1 MNIRNSSLTML
12 AALSMCVPDN
22 AAAQQTTHS
31 KVIHKTEDKATA
43 DAKVFDMLSSY
54 SGGRLL
60 TKVLDFSQSK
70 LTDTNEDNIKI
81 AEGTWFQVN
90 SLRSDIYVDNKTR
103 RPVFGKQYPMESAVN
118 LLMNTINN
126 DSHRITI
133 IHHQYGNVKK
143 KVMLPLHAI
152 YQVLATDKDIYCSVT
167 KIDPDNIE
175 ANLVM
180 HQPESD
186 YIHMFIVRI
195 PIKELFK
202 SEGMFT
208 AELYSNIPQNNVT
221 SIYSNKEIKEIWK
234 SSAMSCPPMNLNC
247 RCLKTSDGYQVR
259 GIPVDIL
266 AADGDEA
273 RQELTIN
280 FDTEGTISNVAIAIE
295 MNRYEELM
303 AQKQSDLDYARRQI
317 IVDFIENFRTAYN
330 RKDNAMLNSVFSD
343 KALIITGRVVK
354 EKPNSDLTRLTL
366 NNNRVVYIKQTK
378 QEYLTK
384 LAQVFKTVKFINVKF
399 SDIEIVEHP
408 KFDSIYGVTLKQ
420 SWRTDRYH
428 DEGYLFLMIDFRDSD
443 NPLIQVRTWQ
453 PYKDAAGN
461 IVTQKDEVFHLGSFR
476 IVR

>member
-1 MNIRNSSLTML
+1 MNR
-12 AALSMCVPDN
+12 
-22 AAAQQTTHS
+22 
-31 KVIHKTEDKATA
+31 
-43 DAKVFDMLSSY
+43 
-54 SGGRLL
+54 
-60 TKVLDFSQSK
+60 
-70 LTDTNEDNIKI
+70 
-81 AEGTWFQVN
+81 
-90 SLRSDIYVDNKTR
+90 
-103 RPVFGKQYPMESAVN
+103 
-118 LLMNTINN
+118 
-126 DSHRITI
+126 TI
-133 IHHQYGNVKK
+133 INRLMLGLLVFFISLSQALATTSFKITDGEVDPDVKARMETNVKALLDAFRTAADNGEK
-143 KVMLPLHAI
+143 TVKLSKDNVSKTAI
-152 YQVLATDKDIYCSVT
+152 
-167 KIDPDNIE
+167 E
-175 ANLVM
+175 
-180 HQPESD
+180 
-186 YIHMFIVRI
+186 
-195 PIKELFK
+195 
-202 SEGMFT
+202 
-208 AELYSNIPQNNVT
+208 
-221 SIYSNKEIKEIWK
+221 EIKEIWK

-247 RCLKTSDGYQVR
+247 RCLKTSNGYQVR

-420 SWRTDRYH
+420 NWRTDRYH

>member
-1 MNIRNSSLTML
+1 MNR
-12 AALSMCVPDN
+12 
-22 AAAQQTTHS
+22 
-31 KVIHKTEDKATA
+31 
-43 DAKVFDMLSSY
+43 
-54 SGGRLL
+54 
-60 TKVLDFSQSK
+60 
-70 LTDTNEDNIKI
+70 
-81 AEGTWFQVN
+81 
-90 SLRSDIYVDNKTR
+90 
-103 RPVFGKQYPMESAVN
+103 
-118 LLMNTINN
+118 
-126 DSHRITI
+126 TI
-133 IHHQYGNVKK
+133 INRLMLGLLVFFISLSQALATTSFKITDGEVDPNVKARMETNVK
-143 KVMLPLHAI
+143 ALLDAFRTAADNGEKTVKLSKDNVSKTAI
-152 YQVLATDKDIYCSVT
+152 
-167 KIDPDNIE
+167 E
-175 ANLVM
+175 
-180 HQPESD
+180 
-186 YIHMFIVRI
+186 
-195 PIKELFK
+195 
-202 SEGMFT
+202 
-208 AELYSNIPQNNVT
+208 
-221 SIYSNKEIKEIWK
+221 EIKEIWK

-247 RCLKTSDGYQVR
+247 RCLKTSNGYQVR

-461 IVTQKDEVFHLGSFR
+461 IITQKDEVFHLGSFR

>member
-1 MNIRNSSLTML
+1 MNRTSINRLMLGLLVFFISLSQAL
-12 AALSMCVPDN
+12 ATTSFNITDGEVDPD
-22 AAAQQTTHS
+22 
-31 KVIHKTEDKATA
+31 VKA
-43 DAKVFDMLSSY
+43 
-54 SGGRLL
+54 R
-60 TKVLDFSQSK
+60 
-70 LTDTNEDNIKI
+70 
-81 AEGTWFQVN
+81 
-90 SLRSDIYVDNKTR
+90 
-103 RPVFGKQYPMESAVN
+103 ME
-118 LLMNTINN
+118 T
-126 DSHRITI
+126 
-133 IHHQYGNVKK
+133 NVKALLDAFRTAADNGEK
-143 KVMLPLHAI
+143 TVKLSKDNVSKTAI
-152 YQVLATDKDIYCSVT
+152 
-167 KIDPDNIE
+167 E
-175 ANLVM
+175 
-180 HQPESD
+180 
-186 YIHMFIVRI
+186 
-195 PIKELFK
+195 
-202 SEGMFT
+202 
-208 AELYSNIPQNNVT
+208 
-221 SIYSNKEIKEIWK
+221 EIKEIWK

-247 RCLKTSDGYQVR
+247 RCLKTSNGYQVR

>member
-1 MNIRNSSLTML
+1 MNR
-12 AALSMCVPDN
+12 
-22 AAAQQTTHS
+22 
-31 KVIHKTEDKATA
+31 
-43 DAKVFDMLSSY
+43 
-54 SGGRLL
+54 
-60 TKVLDFSQSK
+60 
-70 LTDTNEDNIKI
+70 
-81 AEGTWFQVN
+81 
-90 SLRSDIYVDNKTR
+90 
-103 RPVFGKQYPMESAVN
+103 
-118 LLMNTINN
+118 
-126 DSHRITI
+126 TI
-133 IHHQYGNVKK
+133 INRLMLGLLVFFISLSQALATTSFKITDGEVDPDVKARMETNVKALLDAFRTAADNGEK
-143 KVMLPLHAI
+143 TVKLSKDNVSKTAI
-152 YQVLATDKDIYCSVT
+152 
-167 KIDPDNIE
+167 E
-175 ANLVM
+175 
-180 HQPESD
+180 
-186 YIHMFIVRI
+186 
-195 PIKELFK
+195 
-202 SEGMFT
+202 
-208 AELYSNIPQNNVT
+208 
-221 SIYSNKEIKEIWK
+221 EIKEIWK

-247 RCLKTSDGYQVR
+247 RCLKTSNGYQVR

-366 NNNRVVYIKQTK
+366 TNNRVVYIKQTK

>member
-1 MNIRNSSLTML
+1 MNR
-12 AALSMCVPDN
+12 
-22 AAAQQTTHS
+22 
-31 KVIHKTEDKATA
+31 
-43 DAKVFDMLSSY
+43 
-54 SGGRLL
+54 
-60 TKVLDFSQSK
+60 
-70 LTDTNEDNIKI
+70 
-81 AEGTWFQVN
+81 
-90 SLRSDIYVDNKTR
+90 
-103 RPVFGKQYPMESAVN
+103 
-118 LLMNTINN
+118 
-126 DSHRITI
+126 TI
-133 IHHQYGNVKK
+133 INRLMLGLLVFFISLSQALATTSFKITDGEVDPNVKARMETNVK
-143 KVMLPLHAI
+143 ALLDAFRTAADNGEKTVKLSKDNVSKTAI
-152 YQVLATDKDIYCSVT
+152 
-167 KIDPDNIE
+167 E
-175 ANLVM
+175 
-180 HQPESD
+180 
-186 YIHMFIVRI
+186 
-195 PIKELFK
+195 
-202 SEGMFT
+202 
-208 AELYSNIPQNNVT
+208 
-221 SIYSNKEIKEIWK
+221 EIKEIWK

-247 RCLKTSDGYQVR
+247 RCLKTSNGYQVR

-317 IVDFIENFRTAYN
+317 IVDFIEDFRTAYN

-461 IVTQKDEVFHLGSFR
+461 IVTQKDEVFHPGSFR

>member
-1 MNIRNSSLTML
+1 MNR
-12 AALSMCVPDN
+12 
-22 AAAQQTTHS
+22 
-31 KVIHKTEDKATA
+31 
-43 DAKVFDMLSSY
+43 
-54 SGGRLL
+54 
-60 TKVLDFSQSK
+60 
-70 LTDTNEDNIKI
+70 
-81 AEGTWFQVN
+81 
-90 SLRSDIYVDNKTR
+90 
-103 RPVFGKQYPMESAVN
+103 
-118 LLMNTINN
+118 
-126 DSHRITI
+126 TI
-133 IHHQYGNVKK
+133 INRLMLGLLVFFITLSQALATTSFKITDGEVDPDVKARMETNVKALLDAFRTAADNGEK
-143 KVMLPLHAI
+143 TVKLSKDNVSKTAI
-152 YQVLATDKDIYCSVT
+152 
-167 KIDPDNIE
+167 E
-175 ANLVM
+175 
-180 HQPESD
+180 
-186 YIHMFIVRI
+186 
-195 PIKELFK
+195 
-202 SEGMFT
+202 
-208 AELYSNIPQNNVT
+208 
-221 SIYSNKEIKEIWK
+221 EIKEIWK

-247 RCLKTSDGYQVR
+247 RCLKTSNGYQVR

>member
-1 MNIRNSSLTML
+1 MNRTIINRLMLGLLVFFISLSQAL
-12 AALSMCVPDN
+12 A
-22 AAAQQTTHS
+22 TTS
-31 KVIHKTEDKATA
+31 
-43 DAKVFDMLSSY
+43 F
-54 SGGRLL
+54 
-60 TKVLDFSQSK
+60 
-70 LTDTNEDNIKI
+70 
-81 AEGTWFQVN
+81 
-90 SLRSDIYVDNKTR
+90 
-103 RPVFGKQYPMESAVN
+103 
-118 LLMNTINN
+118 
-126 DSHRITI
+126 RITD
-133 IHHQYGNVKK
+133 GEVDPNVKARMETNVK
-143 KVMLPLHAI
+143 ALLDAFRTAADNGEKTVKLSKDNVSKTAI
-152 YQVLATDKDIYCSVT
+152 
-167 KIDPDNIE
+167 E
-175 ANLVM
+175 
-180 HQPESD
+180 
-186 YIHMFIVRI
+186 
-195 PIKELFK
+195 
-202 SEGMFT
+202 
-208 AELYSNIPQNNVT
+208 
-221 SIYSNKEIKEIWK
+221 EIKEIWK

-247 RCLKTSDGYQVR
+247 RCLKTSNGYQVR

-354 EKPNSDLTRLTL
+354 EKPNSDLTKLTL

>member
-1 MNIRNSSLTML
+1 MNR
-12 AALSMCVPDN
+12 
-22 AAAQQTTHS
+22 
-31 KVIHKTEDKATA
+31 
-43 DAKVFDMLSSY
+43 
-54 SGGRLL
+54 
-60 TKVLDFSQSK
+60 
-70 LTDTNEDNIKI
+70 
-81 AEGTWFQVN
+81 
-90 SLRSDIYVDNKTR
+90 
-103 RPVFGKQYPMESAVN
+103 
-118 LLMNTINN
+118 
-126 DSHRITI
+126 TI
-133 IHHQYGNVKK
+133 INRLMLGLLVFFISLSQALATTSFKITDGEVDPDVKARMETNVKALLDAFRTAADNGEK
-143 KVMLPLHAI
+143 TVKLSKDNVSKTAI
-152 YQVLATDKDIYCSVT
+152 
-167 KIDPDNIE
+167 E
-175 ANLVM
+175 
-180 HQPESD
+180 
-186 YIHMFIVRI
+186 
-195 PIKELFK
+195 
-202 SEGMFT
+202 
-208 AELYSNIPQNNVT
+208 
-221 SIYSNKEIKEIWK
+221 EIKEIWK

-247 RCLKTSDGYQVR
+247 RCLKTSNGYQVR

-273 RQELTIN
+273 RQEFTIN

>member
-1 MNIRNSSLTML
+1 MNR
-12 AALSMCVPDN
+12 
-22 AAAQQTTHS
+22 
-31 KVIHKTEDKATA
+31 
-43 DAKVFDMLSSY
+43 
-54 SGGRLL
+54 
-60 TKVLDFSQSK
+60 
-70 LTDTNEDNIKI
+70 
-81 AEGTWFQVN
+81 
-90 SLRSDIYVDNKTR
+90 
-103 RPVFGKQYPMESAVN
+103 
-118 LLMNTINN
+118 
-126 DSHRITI
+126 TI
-133 IHHQYGNVKK
+133 INRLMLGLLVFFISLSQALATTSFKITDGEVDPDVKARMETNVKALLDAFRTAADNGEK
-143 KVMLPLHAI
+143 TVKLSKDNVSKTAI
-152 YQVLATDKDIYCSVT
+152 
-167 KIDPDNIE
+167 E
-175 ANLVM
+175 
-180 HQPESD
+180 
-186 YIHMFIVRI
+186 
-195 PIKELFK
+195 
-202 SEGMFT
+202 
-208 AELYSNIPQNNVT
+208 
-221 SIYSNKEIKEIWK
+221 EIKEIWK

-247 RCLKTSDGYQVR
+247 RCLKTSNGYQVR

-280 FDTEGTISNVAIAIE
+280 FDTEGTICNVAIAIE

>member
-1 MNIRNSSLTML
+1 MNR
-12 AALSMCVPDN
+12 
-22 AAAQQTTHS
+22 
-31 KVIHKTEDKATA
+31 
-43 DAKVFDMLSSY
+43 
-54 SGGRLL
+54 
-60 TKVLDFSQSK
+60 
-70 LTDTNEDNIKI
+70 
-81 AEGTWFQVN
+81 
-90 SLRSDIYVDNKTR
+90 
-103 RPVFGKQYPMESAVN
+103 
-118 LLMNTINN
+118 
-126 DSHRITI
+126 TI
-133 IHHQYGNVKK
+133 INRLMLGLLVFFISLSQALATTSFKITDGEVDPNVKARMETNVK
-143 KVMLPLHAI
+143 ALLDAFRTAADNGEKTVKLSKDNVSKTAI
-152 YQVLATDKDIYCSVT
+152 
-167 KIDPDNIE
+167 E
-175 ANLVM
+175 
-180 HQPESD
+180 
-186 YIHMFIVRI
+186 
-195 PIKELFK
+195 
-202 SEGMFT
+202 
-208 AELYSNIPQNNVT
+208 
-221 SIYSNKEIKEIWK
+221 EIKEIWK

-247 RCLKTSDGYQVR
+247 RCLKTSNGYQVR

-330 RKDNAMLNSVFSD
+330 RKDNAILNSVFSD

>member
-1 MNIRNSSLTML
+1 MNR
-12 AALSMCVPDN
+12 
-22 AAAQQTTHS
+22 
-31 KVIHKTEDKATA
+31 
-43 DAKVFDMLSSY
+43 
-54 SGGRLL
+54 
-60 TKVLDFSQSK
+60 
-70 LTDTNEDNIKI
+70 
-81 AEGTWFQVN
+81 
-90 SLRSDIYVDNKTR
+90 
-103 RPVFGKQYPMESAVN
+103 
-118 LLMNTINN
+118 
-126 DSHRITI
+126 TI
-133 IHHQYGNVKK
+133 INRLMLGLLVFFISLSQALATTSFKITDGEVDPDVKARMETNVKALLDAFRTAADNGEK
-143 KVMLPLHAI
+143 TVKLSKDNVSNTAI
-152 YQVLATDKDIYCSVT
+152 
-167 KIDPDNIE
+167 E
-175 ANLVM
+175 
-180 HQPESD
+180 
-186 YIHMFIVRI
+186 
-195 PIKELFK
+195 
-202 SEGMFT
+202 
-208 AELYSNIPQNNVT
+208 
-221 SIYSNKEIKEIWK
+221 EIKEIWK

-247 RCLKTSDGYQVR
+247 RCLKTSNGYQVR

>member
-1 MNIRNSSLTML
+1 MNR
-12 AALSMCVPDN
+12 
-22 AAAQQTTHS
+22 
-31 KVIHKTEDKATA
+31 
-43 DAKVFDMLSSY
+43 
-54 SGGRLL
+54 
-60 TKVLDFSQSK
+60 
-70 LTDTNEDNIKI
+70 
-81 AEGTWFQVN
+81 
-90 SLRSDIYVDNKTR
+90 
-103 RPVFGKQYPMESAVN
+103 
-118 LLMNTINN
+118 
-126 DSHRITI
+126 TI
-133 IHHQYGNVKK
+133 INRLMLGLLVFFISLSQALATTSFKITDGEVDPNVKARMETNVK
-143 KVMLPLHAI
+143 ALLDAFRTAADNGEKTVKLSKDNVSKTAI
-152 YQVLATDKDIYCSVT
+152 
-167 KIDPDNIE
+167 E
-175 ANLVM
+175 
-180 HQPESD
+180 
-186 YIHMFIVRI
+186 
-195 PIKELFK
+195 
-202 SEGMFT
+202 
-208 AELYSNIPQNNVT
+208 
-221 SIYSNKEIKEIWK
+221 EIKEIWK

-247 RCLKTSDGYQVR
+247 RCLKTSNGYQVR

-461 IVTQKDEVFHLGSFR
+461 IVTQKDEVFHIGSFR

>member
-1 MNIRNSSLTML
+1 MNR
-12 AALSMCVPDN
+12 
-22 AAAQQTTHS
+22 
-31 KVIHKTEDKATA
+31 
-43 DAKVFDMLSSY
+43 
-54 SGGRLL
+54 
-60 TKVLDFSQSK
+60 
-70 LTDTNEDNIKI
+70 
-81 AEGTWFQVN
+81 
-90 SLRSDIYVDNKTR
+90 
-103 RPVFGKQYPMESAVN
+103 
-118 LLMNTINN
+118 
-126 DSHRITI
+126 TI
-133 IHHQYGNVKK
+133 INRLVLGLLVFFISLSQALATTSFKITDGEVDPNVKARMETNVK
-143 KVMLPLHAI
+143 ALLDAFRTAADNGEKTVKLSKDNVSKTAI
-152 YQVLATDKDIYCSVT
+152 
-167 KIDPDNIE
+167 E
-175 ANLVM
+175 
-180 HQPESD
+180 
-186 YIHMFIVRI
+186 
-195 PIKELFK
+195 
-202 SEGMFT
+202 
-208 AELYSNIPQNNVT
+208 
-221 SIYSNKEIKEIWK
+221 EIKEIWK

-378 QEYLTK
+378 QEYLMK

>member
-1 MNIRNSSLTML
+1 MNR
-12 AALSMCVPDN
+12 
-22 AAAQQTTHS
+22 
-31 KVIHKTEDKATA
+31 
-43 DAKVFDMLSSY
+43 
-54 SGGRLL
+54 
-60 TKVLDFSQSK
+60 
-70 LTDTNEDNIKI
+70 
-81 AEGTWFQVN
+81 
-90 SLRSDIYVDNKTR
+90 
-103 RPVFGKQYPMESAVN
+103 
-118 LLMNTINN
+118 
-126 DSHRITI
+126 TI
-133 IHHQYGNVKK
+133 INRLMLGLLVFFISLSQALATTSFKITDGEVDPDVKARMETNVKALLDAFRTAADNGEK
-143 KVMLPLHAI
+143 TVKLSKDNVSKTAI
-152 YQVLATDKDIYCSVT
+152 
-167 KIDPDNIE
+167 E
-175 ANLVM
+175 
-180 HQPESD
+180 
-186 YIHMFIVRI
+186 
-195 PIKELFK
+195 
-202 SEGMFT
+202 
-208 AELYSNIPQNNVT
+208 
-221 SIYSNKEIKEIWK
+221 EIKEIWK

-247 RCLKTSDGYQVR
+247 RCLKTSNGYQVR

-428 DEGYLFLMIDFRDSD
+428 DEGYLFLMIDFRGSD